1 MTNWV
6 WLNFPLGAA
15 AILAVIGIPVWLT
28 LKDPGQRPGR
38 ADEPLPA
45 LIGSRRA
52 GPAWRP
58 WPVTAEEALIEA
70 NGRPRMSVN

>member
-28 LKDPGQRPGR
+28 LKDPDQRPGR
-38 ADEPLPA
+38 TREPLPA
-45 LIGSRRA
+45 RIGRKT
-52 GPAWRP
+52 WRP
-58 WPVTAEEALIEA
+58 WPVTAEEALLEA
-70 NGRPRMSVN
+70 NGRPRISVN